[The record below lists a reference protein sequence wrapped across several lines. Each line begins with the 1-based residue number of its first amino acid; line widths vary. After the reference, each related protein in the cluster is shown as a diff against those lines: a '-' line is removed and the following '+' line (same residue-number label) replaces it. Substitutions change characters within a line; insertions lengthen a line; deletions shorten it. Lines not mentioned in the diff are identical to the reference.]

1 MSEAVPAYAQEAYAI
16 LRNRFGSDSFRA
28 DYMSWFISRS
38 MVKKTLHTLEHAG
51 WIRRVEKGSYVCKN
65 PNDIFESMVE
75 YRVPGLLSRAGMRYA
90 YTGASAVEV
99 WTDYSYIQRS
109 WEHSPYFVRVLR
121 SDLDRWVSYFRIH
134 KLKVFTSRP
143 ELAMGEFVILKPAGE
158 FAIVT
163 HNGLPV
169 DPLKL
174 AVSYSEKNVH
184 TFEYPLAYLKAK
196 FKVKPRVEIDRRVLS
211 EAAKAVV

>member
-1 MSEAVPAYAQEAYAI
+1 MTLIVSK
-16 LRNRFGSDSFRA
+16 
-28 DYMSWFISRS
+28 S

-65 PNDIFESMVE
+65 ADDIFKSVVE

-134 KLKVFTSRP
+134 KLKVWTSSP
-143 ELAMGEFVILKPAGE
+143 ESAMGEFGMFKP
-158 FAIVT
+158 
-163 HNGLPV
+163 
-169 DPLKL
+169 
-174 AVSYSEKNVH
+174 
-184 TFEYPLAYLKAK
+184 
-196 FKVKPRVEIDRRVLS
+196 
-211 EAAKAVV
+211 